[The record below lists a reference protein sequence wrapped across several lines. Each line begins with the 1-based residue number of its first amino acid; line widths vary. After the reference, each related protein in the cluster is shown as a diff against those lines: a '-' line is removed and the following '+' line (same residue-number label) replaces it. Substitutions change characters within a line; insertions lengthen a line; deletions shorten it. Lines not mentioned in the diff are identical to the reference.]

1 MITNIEI
8 EDIVLQ
14 QLNSE
19 TEFLV
24 DVSVSAANQI
34 KVQLDGDQ
42 RITIERCV
50 EVSKAIEQSF
60 DREVQDF
67 ELEVSSAGLSESLR
81 LPRQYKKNLGHSLD
95 VIKVDGQ
102 KVRGLLVNVTDS
114 NFTLEVESMVKAE
127 GKKRKQKF
135 VEEVSLPYTDVKS
148 ALVVISFR

>member
-42 RITIERCV
+42 GITIERCV

-81 LPRQYKKNLGHSLD
+81 LPRQIGRASCRER
-95 VIKVDGQ
+95 V
-102 KVRGLLVNVTDS
+102 
-114 NFTLEVESMVKAE
+114 
-127 GKKRKQKF
+127 
-135 VEEVSLPYTDVKS
+135 
-148 ALVVISFR
+148 